1 MSFQR
6 KSFIVGIVI
15 LSFICGAVF
24 TLGGSWALHMYK
36 PTPVLAN
43 NPNENKSPGITI
55 GPTTISATVKEVS
68 PAVVNI
74 ETEVVNQNGLQ
85 DNPFFNDPFFREFFG
100 SQFDLTPKTE
110 KGLGTGFIIKPD
122 GYILTNE
129 HVIRNAQKIKVKIQG
144 MQTPLDARV
153 IGADEELDLAL
164 IKVNP
169 KGALPTLKLGDSDRI
184 QVGDWVIA
192 IGNPYGLDHTVT
204 VGVISAK
211 GRPVNIS
218 GKEYKNLLQ
227 TDAAI
232 NPGNSGGPL
241 LNTGGEVIGINTAV
255 NASAQGIGF
264 AIPSATVK
272 QVLDQLITKGKV
284 VHPYLGVYL
293 QTLDKELADYFG
305 APGTDGAVIAD
316 VTPGSPADSAG
327 LQRGDII
334 LEINKTKIRNADEV
348 VDLVKK
354 SKVGDKL
361 VMRVFRNGH
370 SSFVTVTV
378 GEKK

>member
-43 NPNENKSPGITI
+43 NPNENKSPAITI

-100 SQFDLTPKTE
+100 SQFDLTPRTE